1 VGDKG
6 LRVGHGALAELAT
19 RQHGVVA
26 TRQLEELG
34 YGRNSV
40 AKAARV
46 GRLHRL
52 HRGVYV
58 VGHRELTWD
67 GRCMAAV
74 LASHPSVASH
84 LSAGWLWGLLQF
96 RPGTVHITTRSPRPR
111 KRSFV
116 IHTAD
121 LAPADLARRDGIP
134 VTSVVRTILDLAV
147 NSRER
152 TVRRFI
158 RQADDD
164 KNFDLRAME
173 DLLARTKGHRGQA
186 KVRAALEI
194 YDETPVFT
202 RSDLEKRFLEVV
214 REAGLTAPS
223 MNYFV
228 AGYEIDAW
236 WESARFGVEL
246 DIYETH
252 GSRLSFEEDRE
263 RDDEL
268 LLAGI
273 ETTRVTGPRLAREP
287 EAVVESVR
295 RHGSRRADDSRAAGI
310 RLGRGREDRIRS

>member
-1 VGDKG
+1 VGDQG
-6 LRVGHGALAELAT
+6 LPVRHRALADLAT

-26 TRQLEELG
+26 TRQLAAIG
-34 YGRNSV
+34 YTKSSV
-40 AKAARV
+40 AKAAKV

-58 VGHRELTWD
+58 VGHRELTWE

-74 LASHPSVASH
+74 LASYPSVASH
-84 LSAGWLWGLLQF
+84 LSAGWLWGLLQS
-96 RPGTVHITTRSPRPR
+96 RPGTVHITCRSPRPR
-111 KRSFV
+111 KRPFIV
-116 IHTAD
+116 HRAD
-121 LAPADLARRDGIP
+121 LAPADLRRRDGIP
-134 VTSVVRTILDLAV
+134 VTSLSRTILDLAV

-173 DLLARTKGHRGQA
+173 DLLDRTKGHRGQA

-194 YDETPVFT
+194 YDDTPAFT
-202 RSDLEKRFLEVV
+202 RSNLERRFLEVV
-214 REAGLTAPS
+214 REAGLPAPA
-223 MNYFV
+223 MNSFV
-228 AGYEIDAW
+228 AGHEIDAYW
-236 WESARFGVEL
+236 ADHRFGVEL
-246 DIYETH
+246 DVYGTH

-273 ETTRVTGPRLAREP
+273 ETTRVTGPRLDREP
-287 EAVVESVR
+287 EAVAESVR
-295 RHGSRRADDSRAAGI
+295 RHLARRGGA
-310 RLGRGREDRIRS
+310 